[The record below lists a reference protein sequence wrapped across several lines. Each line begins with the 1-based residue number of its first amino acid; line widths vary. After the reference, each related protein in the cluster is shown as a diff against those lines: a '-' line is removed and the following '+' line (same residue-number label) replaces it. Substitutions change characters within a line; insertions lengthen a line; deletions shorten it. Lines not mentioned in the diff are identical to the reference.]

1 MKITVKTLT
10 GRTFTIDVQRSETI
24 AEVKAKIHDK
34 RLIYQGKELEDH
46 RTVSDYNI
54 REESLVH
61 LIFRSGC
68 GAIQEPANQPSMP
81 IVLEGQ
87 ESRVAE
93 LKKIVGSVNAKWRA
107 EKMSAKLEREQMSQ
121 MLMGERN
128 YVQQLEAQLSVF
140 RNTWQRTADA
150 QRATVMRLQYE
161 NDRLA
166 RRLAEVDQLNRT
178 IADLE
183 SKLDSVQN
191 ESAASLAAVQRES
204 EVLRNETEALREELR
219 GSRAQMELE
228 QARRLA
234 AEQKPIEVT
243 PRRESNPIPPNAD
256 PMREFF
262 LMTASSV
269 KFRLTQQCGCVP
281 EGCPQST
288 ELWREVQSL
297 GLNFFEY
304 NSWLT
309 ERLINA
315 FENPNEPLPKEMYNL
330 GGHRAT
336 PGATDNMQIFV
347 KTPQG
352 KTLAIDVNEHSS
364 VENVKAQIEA
374 SQGIQAEVQ
383 CLKYPVWNTW
393 RQLENH
399 NDLSSYR
406 IQRHSTL
413 HLDVK
418 PRPSC

>member
-1 MKITVKTLT
+1 
-10 GRTFTIDVQRSETI
+10 
-24 AEVKAKIHDK
+24 
-34 RLIYQGKELEDH
+34 
-46 RTVSDYNI
+46 
-54 REESLVH
+54 
-61 LIFRSGC
+61 
-68 GAIQEPANQPSMP
+68 
-81 IVLEGQ
+81 
-87 ESRVAE
+87 
-93 LKKIVGSVNAKWRA
+93 
-107 EKMSAKLEREQMSQ
+107 MSAKLEREQMSQ

-161 NDRLA
+161 NDRLT
-166 RRLAEVDQLNRT
+166 RRLSEVDQLHST
-178 IADLE
+178 IADLKK
-183 SKLDSVQN
+183 KLDSVQN
-191 ESAASLAAVQRES
+191 ESEAALAAMKTQTAASLAAAQGES
-204 EVLRNETEALREELR
+204 EALRKETEALREELH
-219 GSRAQMELE
+219 GARAQSVAHQIHSDLVQMELE

-234 AEQKPIEVT
+234 AERKSKQIPA
-243 PRRESNPIPPNAD
+243 RQESNHIPPNAD

-269 KFRLTQQCGCVP
+269 KFRLTQQYGCVP

-288 ELWREVQSL
+288 ELWREVQGL
-297 GLNFFEY
+297 GLSFHEY

-315 FENPNEPLPKEMYNL
+315 FENPNAPLPNEMYNL
-330 GGHRAT
+330 GGHRLT
-336 PGATDNMQIFV
+336 PGATENMQIFV